1 VVSADSL
8 VTGPEPAA
16 HRVEPMARAFGF
28 SAAASAQ
35 SAQRA
40 QSVARVIELLA
51 QDPGLT
57 SGQVAEAL
65 DVSPATAKRYLRE
78 ARTNPGTGQYL

>member
-1 VVSADSL
+1 MLTGSL
-8 VTGPEPAA
+8 VTGHEPPASPA
-16 HRVEPMARAFGF
+16 DPTGRTFGF
-28 SAAASAQ
+28 SAPVTAQ

-40 QSVARVIELLA
+40 QSVARVVELLA

-78 ARTNPGTGQYL
+78 ARTGGQS